1 MAAIRKE
8 QQMYSLTW
16 SGILRICLTAANAL
30 ALAAPAGAQNSSM
43 VVRYGWGAAATVA
56 KRQSNDLVAQYGWGA
71 AATYAKQQERSVLT
85 VLAGSDLLARYG
97 WGAAAAYAKL
107 HA

>member
-1 MAAIRKE
+1 MAATRKE
-8 QQMYSLTW
+8 QQMNSLTRN
-16 SGILRICLTAANAL
+16 GILRICLTTAAAL
-30 ALAAPAGAQNSSM
+30 ALAAPAGAHNASM
-43 VVRYGWGAAATVA
+43 VARYGWGAAATVA
-56 KRQSNDLVAQYGWGA
+56 KRQSSDLVAQYGWGA

>member
-1 MAAIRKE
+1 MAATRKE
-8 QQMYSLTW
+8 QQMNSLTRN
-16 SGILRICLTAANAL
+16 GILRICLTTAAAL
-30 ALAAPAGAQNSSM
+30 AFAAPAGAHNASM
-43 VVRYGWGAAATVA
+43 VARYGWGAAATVA
-56 KRQSNDLVAQYGWGA
+56 KRQSSDLVAQYGWGA
-71 AATYAKQQERSVLT
+71 AGTYAKQQERSVLT

>member
-1 MAAIRKE
+1 
-8 QQMYSLTW
+8 MYSLTW
-16 SGILRICLTAANAL
+16 SGILRICLTASAAL
-30 ALAAPAGAQNSSM
+30 ALAAPAGAHNSM
-43 VVRYGWGAAATVA
+43 VARYGWGAAATVA

-71 AATYAKQQERSVLT
+71 AATYAKGQERLVLT
-85 VLAGSDLLARYG
+85 VQAGSDLLARYG

>member
-1 MAAIRKE
+1 MN
-8 QQMYSLTW
+8 SLTRN
-16 SGILRICLTAANAL
+16 GILRICLTTAAAL
-30 ALAAPAGAQNSSM
+30 ALAAPAGAHNASM
-43 VVRYGWGAAATVA
+43 VARYGWGAAATVA
-56 KRQSNDLVAQYGWGA
+56 KRQSSDLVAQYGWGA
-71 AATYAKQQERSVLT
+71 AATYAKQRERSVLT

>member
-1 MAAIRKE
+1 MAATRKE
-8 QQMYSLTW
+8 QQMNSLTRN
-16 SGILRICLTAANAL
+16 GILRICLTTAAAL
-30 ALAAPAGAQNSSM
+30 AFAAPAGAHNASM
-43 VVRYGWGAAATVA
+43 VARYGWGAAATVA
-56 KRQSNDLVAQYGWGA
+56 KRQSSDLVAQYGWGA
-71 AATYAKQQERSVLT
+71 AATYAKQRERSVLT